1 MNRNPF
7 EHEYFI
13 GYINNVTPQYVHVH
27 FPSSILLK
35 SYTHKGEYLN
45 GGLVGNFV
53 VIEGQQ
59 YGFLGKILEL
69 SLPEKER
76 LELSEKSFNNK
87 DFHPTGKIE
96 ILLSFD
102 LFEPQN
108 IDKGLNSLPSIGA
121 KVFVCSSQ
129 FIKRYFRGFGVKK
142 EELSDAPVIELGCLT
157 YDKSAKVEISQ
168 QAIFGRHCAV
178 VGTTGGGK
186 SYTVSKLIEGIK
198 DNQGKAILID
208 PTGEYSTHDGKNY
221 AESPMILSV
230 DSFFPYSKLTLG
242 DLFVLFRPSGQVQM
256 PILIEAI
263 KSLKIAHC
271 LIRDKSAY
279 SVEEIGDIQVF
290 HIGGKKLFVEKGCIK
305 KQGNETAPFK
315 NAYFKYV
322 EEIEDNT
329 RSNFEITNLSR
340 QVINECYQDYGDS
353 WSKTRDDRNF
363 SNSTSLL
370 MRINNIVGDDS
381 FVKMFGF
388 KVNEETSLIKSIE
401 TFLLDTNQSTLL
413 RIGFEKVPYNFQAR
427 EILANS
433 IGKYLLNEAR
443 KERFKN
449 SPLVLFLDE
458 AHQFLNKNVKDEY
471 FEQSE
476 LNAFDSIA
484 KECRKYGLFLC
495 LATQMP
501 RDIPIGTLSQ
511 IGTFIV
517 HRLINHFDKESIANA
532 SSSANK
538 SSLDFLPV
546 LGAGEAILM
555 GVDFPM
561 PVMMK
566 IDKPHVVP
574 DSSTPS
580 FKTKPMSKILISQEI
595 PDNK

>member
-7 EHEYFI
+7 EHNYFI
-13 GYINNVTPQYVHVH
+13 GYINNVSPQFVHVH
-27 FPSSILLK
+27 FPSSVLLK
-35 SYTHKGEYLN
+35 SFIHKGEQLN

-59 YGFLGKILEL
+59 FGFLGKILEL

-96 ILLSFD
+96 ILLSFN
-102 LFEPQN
+102 LFEPEN

-121 KVFVCSSQ
+121 KVFVCSSE
-129 FIKRYFRGFGVKK
+129 FIKRYFRGFGVKP
-142 EELSDAPVIELGCLT
+142 EQVNPPLIELGCLT

-186 SYTVSKLIEGIK
+186 SYTVSKLVEGIK
-198 DNQGKAILID
+198 NNNGKTILID
-208 PTGEYSTHDGKNY
+208 PTGEYSTHDGKEY
-221 AESPMILSV
+221 SEKPMILSV
-230 DSFFPYSKLTLG
+230 DSFFPYSKLTIG

-271 LIRDKSAY
+271 LIRDKSNY
-279 SVEEIGDIQVF
+279 TVEEVKEVEGVVKYI
-290 HIGGKKLFVEKGCIK
+290 IGGKALFIEKGCIK
-305 KQGNETAPFK
+305 KQGNETSPFK

-322 EEIEDNT
+322 DEIEDNT
-329 RSNFEITNLSR
+329 KSEFDILNLSR
-340 QVINECYQDYGDS
+340 QVINECYQDYGNK
-353 WSKTRDDRNF
+353 WSATRDERNF

-370 MRINNIVGDDS
+370 MRINNILNDDS

-388 KVNEETSLIKSIE
+388 KTDGEISLIDSID
-401 TFLLDTNQSTLL
+401 TFLSESNQSALL

-471 FEQSE
+471 FQQSE
-476 LNAFDSIA
+476 LNSFDSIA

-495 LATQMP
+495 IATQMP

-538 SSLDFLPV
+538 STLDFLPV

-561 PVMMK
+561 PVMLK
-566 IDKPHVVP
+566 IDKPQIEP
-574 DSSTPS
+574 DSSTPN
-580 FKTKPMSKILISQEI
+580 FKSNAQSHAH
-595 PDNK
+595 

>member
-7 EHEYFI
+7 EHNYFI
-13 GYINNVTPQYVHVH
+13 GYINNVTPQYVQVH
-27 FPSSILLK
+27 FPSSVLLK
-35 SYTHKGEYLN
+35 TFTHKGEQLN

-87 DFHPTGKIE
+87 DFHPTGKVE

-102 LFEPQN
+102 LFEPQK

-121 KVFVCSSQ
+121 KVFVCSSE

-142 EELSDAPVIELGCLT
+142 DEQQSAPVIELGCLT
-157 YDKSAKVEISQ
+157 YDKSALVEISQ

-186 SYTVSKLIEGIK
+186 SYTVSRLIEGIK
-198 DNQGKAILID
+198 DNNGKAILID
-208 PTGEYSTHDGKNY
+208 PTGEYSTHDEKDY
-221 AESPMILSV
+221 AENPMILSV
-230 DSFFPYSKLTLG
+230 DSFFPYSKLTIG

-271 LIRDKSAY
+271 LIRDRSNFTV
-279 SVEEIGDIQVF
+279 VENGNVLKFTIRE
-290 HIGGKKLFVEKGCIK
+290 KELFIENGCIK

-315 NAYFKYV
+315 NAYFIYV
-322 EEIEDNT
+322 REIEDISKSDFDIN
-329 RSNFEITNLSR
+329 NLSR
-340 QVINECYQDYGDS
+340 QVINECFQDFGDK
-353 WSKTRDDRNF
+353 WSQTRDERNF
-363 SNSTSLL
+363 GNSTSLL
-370 MRINNIVGDDS
+370 MRINNILNDDS
-381 FVKMFGF
+381 FKKMFGF
-388 KVNEETSLIKSIE
+388 KVTSENSLIESIE
-401 TFLLDTNQSTLL
+401 SFLSTQNNSTLL
-413 RIGFEKVPYNFQAR
+413 RIGFENVPYNFQAR

-433 IGKYLLNEAR
+433 IGKYLLNQAR
-443 KERFKN
+443 NNKFKK

-471 FEQSE
+471 FEQFE
-476 LNAFDSIA
+476 LNSFDSIA

-495 LATQMP
+495 IATQMP

-532 SSSANK
+532 SSSANR
-538 SSLDFLPV
+538 STLDFLPV
-546 LGAGEAILM
+546 LGAGEAIMM

-561 PVMMK
+561 PVMLK
-566 IDKPHVVP
+566 INKPQIEP
-574 DSSTPS
+574 NSSTPS
-580 FKTKPMSKILISQEI
+580 FK
-595 PDNK
+595 

>member
-7 EHEYFI
+7 EHNYFI
-13 GYINNVTPQYVHVH
+13 GYINNVSPQFVHVH
-27 FPSSILLK
+27 FPSSVLLK
-35 SYTHKGEYLN
+35 SFIHKGEQLN

-59 YGFLGKILEL
+59 FGFLGKILEL

-96 ILLSFD
+96 ILLSFN
-102 LFEPQN
+102 LFEPEN

-121 KVFVCSSQ
+121 KVFVCSSE
-129 FIKRYFRGFGVKK
+129 FIKRYFRGFGVKP
-142 EELSDAPVIELGCLT
+142 EEVNPPLIELGCLT

-186 SYTVSKLIEGIK
+186 SYTVSKLVEGIK
-198 DNQGKAILID
+198 NNNGKTILID
-208 PTGEYSTHDGKNY
+208 PTGEYSTHDGKEY
-221 AESPMILSV
+221 SEKPMILSV
-230 DSFFPYSKLTLG
+230 DSFFPYSKLTIG

-271 LIRDKSAY
+271 LIRDKSNY
-279 SVEEIGDIQVF
+279 TVEEVKEVEGVVKYI
-290 HIGGKKLFVEKGCIK
+290 IGGKALFIEKGCIK
-305 KQGNETAPFK
+305 KQGNETSPFK

-322 EEIEDNT
+322 DEIEDNT
-329 RSNFEITNLSR
+329 KSEFDILNLSR
-340 QVINECYQDYGDS
+340 QVINECYQDYGNK
-353 WSKTRDDRNF
+353 WSATRDERNF

-370 MRINNIVGDDS
+370 MRINNILNDDS

-388 KVNEETSLIKSIE
+388 KTDGEISLIDSID
-401 TFLLDTNQSTLL
+401 TFLSDSNQSTLL

-471 FEQSE
+471 FQQSE
-476 LNAFDSIA
+476 LNSFDSIA

-495 LATQMP
+495 IATQMP

-538 SSLDFLPV
+538 STLDFLPV

-561 PVMMK
+561 PVMLK
-566 IDKPHVVP
+566 IDKPQIEP
-574 DSSTPS
+574 DSSTPN
-580 FKTKPMSKILISQEI
+580 FKSNAQSHAH
-595 PDNK
+595 

>member
-1 MNRNPF
+1 MMSRSPF
-7 EHEYFI
+7 EHNYFI
-13 GYINNVTPQYVHVH
+13 GYINNVSPQYISVH
-27 FPSSILLK
+27 FPSSVLLK
-35 SYTHKGEYLN
+35 SFIHKGEQLN

-59 YGFLGKILEL
+59 YGFLGKMLEL
-69 SLPEKER
+69 SLPERER

-102 LFEPQN
+102 LFEPSK
-108 IDKGLNSLPSIGA
+108 IEKGLNSLPSIGA
-121 KVFVCSSQ
+121 KVFVCSSE
-129 FIKRYFRGFGVKK
+129 FIKRFFRGFGLKK
-142 EELSDAPVIELGCLT
+142 EQLGSAPLIDVGCLT
-157 YDKSAKVEISQ
+157 YDKSARIELSQ
-168 QAIFGRHCAV
+168 QAIFSRHCAI

-186 SYTVSKLIEGIK
+186 SYTVSKLLEGLITNNSK
-198 DNQGKAILID
+198 SIIID
-208 PTGEYSTHDGKNY
+208 PTGEYSTHDKKIGTED
-221 AESPMILSV
+221 AMILSL
-230 DSFFPYSKLTLG
+230 DSYFPYSKLTLG

-271 LIRDKSAY
+271 LLRDK
-279 SVEEIGDIQVF
+279 
-290 HIGGKKLFVEKGCIK
+290 EKYTVTENDKTIIFKIKNKDLVIENGCIK
-305 KQGNETAPFK
+305 KQGNETSPFK

-329 RSNFEITNLSR
+329 KSDFDINNLSR
-340 QVINECYQDYGDS
+340 QIVNECFYDNGDR
-353 WSKTRDDRNF
+353 WSTRQDDRNF

-370 MRINNIVGDDS
+370 MRINNILNDDS
-381 FVKMFGF
+381 FKKMFGF
-388 KVNEETSLIKSIE
+388 NTSDEKNLIDSIE
-401 TFLLDTNQSTLL
+401 SYLEKDNKSNLL

-433 IGKYLLNEAR
+433 IGRYLLNQAR
-443 KERFKN
+443 NDRFKDR
-449 SPLVLFLDE
+449 PLVLFVDE
-458 AHQFLNKNVKDEY
+458 AHQFLNKNVKDEF
-471 FEQSE
+471 FEHTD

-495 LATQMP
+495 IATQMP
-501 RDIPIGTLSQ
+501 RDIPTGTLSQ

-546 LGAGEAILM
+546 LGSGEAILM

-566 IDKPHVVP
+566 FDMPIIKP
-574 DSSTPS
+574 DSSTPN
-580 FKTKPMSKILISQEI
+580 F
-595 PDNK
+595 